1 MEYQTTEANPRCSHL
16 QKAGACAASLLLV
29 ASCAMPALAYAE
41 GDPGSGGQGGMS
53 AQGGMGGEG
62 GGAGGGGGANTQTFD
77 YSGSYSAAL
86 SADAQEAS
94 ASSGE
99 TVTSS
104 TANENAALVQNSGV
118 LTIEGATLQKSGD
131 SSDSDNCN
139 FYGVNSILL
148 GVGSGSTAYVT
159 SAVLSATSEGS
170 NGIFA
175 TDSATVLANSTQITT
190 ESDNSR
196 GLDATYAGTI
206 LAGDMT
212 ISTAGGHSA
221 SVATDRGGGYVS
233 VANSTLNTSG
243 EGSPLL
249 YSTGAIEVGG
259 VMGTATGSQIAAMEG
274 LNTIQIYSSD
284 LTSTVT
290 GVTAS
295 EPVANGVL
303 IYQSTSGDADTST
316 GEAALFQ
323 AVDSTL
329 TSAIESGS
337 MFYLTNTTANVV
349 LQNTTL
355 AFDSTAANL
364 VTAAGNDSNNWG
376 SAGSNGATVSFTGI
390 NQQLSGTVEAD
401 TISSVDLYLLEG
413 STWSGTTSIVE
424 NSAGSTVDNPITV
437 NVDSTS
443 TWTVTE
449 SCTLSNLNAASGAK
463 IVDASGNTVTI
474 VAGGETVV
482 EGTSDITV
490 TVTGSYST
498 EVSTSD
504 AQQVSDPSVDRSSY
518 DSYYN
523 TSTTLNQLSG
533 STASASSSETSTA
546 SSTTTTE
553 STETE
558 NDNFFVGIWKSIL
571 GFFGL

>member
-1 MEYQTTEANPRCSHL
+1 MDGITETNPRSSHL

-41 GDPGSGGQGGMS
+41 GDPGSGGGQGGAA
-53 AQGGMGGEG
+53 AQGGEG
-62 GGAGGGGGANTQTFD
+62 GGAGGSGGGGSDTQSYD
-77 YSGSYSAAL
+77 YTGSYSAAL
-86 SADAQEAS
+86 SADGQEAS

-99 TVTSS
+99 TYSSS
-104 TANENAALVQNSGV
+104 TANENVALVQDSGV
-118 LTIEGATLQKSGD
+118 LTVEGATLEKSGD

-148 GVGSGSTAYVT
+148 AVGSGSTAYVT
-159 SAVLSATSEGS
+159 SAVLAATSEGS
-170 NGIFA
+170 NGVFA

-212 ISTAGGHSA
+212 ISTSGNHSA
-221 SVATDRGGGYVS
+221 TVATDRGGGYVS

-259 VMGTATGSQIAAMEG
+259 VTGTATGSQIAAMEG

-349 LQNTTL
+349 LENTTL
-355 AFDSTAANL
+355 DFDSNAANL
-364 VTAAGNDSNNWG
+364 ITAAGNDSNNWG
-376 SAGSNGATVSFTGI
+376 SAGSNGATVNFTGI
-390 NQQLSGTVEAD
+390 NQALEGTVEAD
-401 TISSVDLYLLEG
+401 TISSVSVYLLEG
-413 STWSGTTSIVE
+413 TTWSGTTSIVE
-424 NSAGSTVDNPITV
+424 NSAGSTVDEPITV
-437 NVDSTS
+437 NVDGTS
-443 TWTVTE
+443 TWTVTAD
-449 SCTLSNLNAASGAK
+449 CTLSNLNVADGGAV
-463 IVDASGNTVTI
+463 VDADGNTVTI

-490 TVTGSYST
+490 TVTGAYST
-498 EVSTSD
+498 EVSTTD
-504 AQQVSDPSVDRSSY
+504 AQQVGDPSVDRSSY
-518 DSYYN
+518 DSYY
-523 TSTTLNQLSG
+523 S
-533 STASASSSETSTA
+533 TSTA
-546 SSTTTTE
+546 LNELGNTATEASDSADSSTEATTE
-553 STETE
+553 EAES
-558 NDNFFVGIWKSIL
+558 DNFFASLWKSIL
-571 GFFGL
+571 GFFGVA

>member
-1 MEYQTTEANPRCSHL
+1 MDGITETNPRSSHL

-41 GDPGSGGQGGMS
+41 GDPGSGGGQGGAA
-53 AQGGMGGEG
+53 AQGGEG
-62 GGAGGGGGANTQTFD
+62 GGAGGSGGGGSDTQSYD
-77 YSGSYSAAL
+77 YTGSYSAAL
-86 SADAQEAS
+86 SADGQEAS

-99 TVTSS
+99 TYSSS
-104 TANENAALVQNSGV
+104 TANENVALVQDSGV
-118 LTIEGATLQKSGD
+118 LTVEGATLEKSGD

-148 GVGSGSTAYVT
+148 AVGSGSTAYVT
-159 SAVLSATSEGS
+159 SAVLAATSEGS
-170 NGIFA
+170 NGVFA

-212 ISTAGGHSA
+212 ISTSGNHSA
-221 SVATDRGGGYVS
+221 TVATDRGGGYVS

-259 VMGTATGSQIAAMEG
+259 VTGTATGSQIAAMEG

-349 LQNTTL
+349 LENTTL
-355 AFDSTAANL
+355 DFDSNAANL
-364 VTAAGNDSNNWG
+364 ITAAGNDSNNWG
-376 SAGSNGATVSFTGI
+376 SAGSNGATVNFTGI
-390 NQQLSGTVEAD
+390 NQALEGTVEAD
-401 TISSVDLYLLEG
+401 TISSVSVYLLEG
-413 STWSGTTSIVE
+413 TTWSGTTSIVE
-424 NSAGSTVDNPITV
+424 NSAGSTVDEPITV
-437 NVDSTS
+437 NVDGTS
-443 TWTVTE
+443 TWTVTAD
-449 SCTLSNLNAASGAK
+449 CTLSNLNVADGGAV
-463 IVDASGNTVTI
+463 VDADGNTVTI

-490 TVTGSYST
+490 TVTDAYST
-498 EVSTSD
+498 EVSTTD
-504 AQQVSDPSVDRSSY
+504 AQQVGDPSVDRSSY
-518 DSYYN
+518 DSYY
-523 TSTTLNQLSG
+523 S
-533 STASASSSETSTA
+533 TSTA
-546 SSTTTTE
+546 LNELGNTATEASDSADSSTEATTE
-553 STETE
+553 EAES
-558 NDNFFVGIWKSIL
+558 DNFFASLWKSIL
-571 GFFGL
+571 GFFGVA